1 MKKAPPDPDREP
13 HGMRLRTAFA
23 GLLAIALGMG
33 LAMLA
38 LDGSSGDGP
47 LRSTAE
53 LSTMAGVAAHDA
65 DQATQGIQLSPR
77 LSQRNAGAV
86 PRGDPE
92 AQVVFDH
99 GSAALPEGIEPL
111 LKEIVSRM
119 AAHPGAIA
127 VISAAEPRRPA
138 TDPQHGIAANRLMI
152 DPRSSR
158 APRVDAASPA
168 RIEIHIL
175 RG

>member
-1 MKKAPPDPDREP
+1 M
-13 HGMRLRTAFA
+13 
-23 GLLAIALGMG
+23 
-33 LAMLA
+33 
-38 LDGSSGDGP
+38 
-47 LRSTAE
+47 
-53 LSTMAGVAAHDA
+53 
-65 DQATQGIQLSPR
+65 
-77 LSQRNAGAV
+77 
-86 PRGDPE
+86 
-92 AQVVFDH
+92 VFDH

-138 TDPQHGIAANRLMI
+138 TDPQHGIPADTRLLVVRDALAAHGIAANRLMI